1 MISLVLVLNGRL
13 GNNLF
18 QLSYIFYI
26 KQRRPDITVYYPAI
40 PSLGIEESPNY
51 RELSE
56 SQPDFR
62 ISNNELIGDEFFV
75 LLDEQFDYI
84 IHMSG
89 WGMSPEIYSG
99 SRMYLKS
106 IIDQTQQKKDFEEIQ
121 TTKSLVFHIRGGD
134 IWQNNRLKP
143 QKYIHPEYSA
153 LPASY
158 FETILNESKGEAEFV
173 VENSVPKWYLRILRK
188 KLGIRISRS
197 NSSAVEDLLKIS
209 KAQEVALGVST
220 FSWMGAFIGNPE
232 LVHIPKLGLFDRNRR
247 PDLDFYNPS
256 WNVKIYAF
264 EEHNWTGNANDR
276 EWLTYSNCNHIEFP
290 K

>member
-1 MISLVLVLNGRL
+1 M
-13 GNNLF
+13 
-18 QLSYIFYI
+18 
-26 KQRRPDITVYYPAI
+26 YYPAI
-40 PSLGIEESPNY
+40 PTLGIEESPNY
-51 RELSE
+51 RNLVE

-75 LLDEQFDYI
+75 LLKEQTDYI
-84 IHMSG
+84 IHISG

-99 SRMYLKS
+99 SRSYLKS
-106 IIDQTQQKKDFEEIQ
+106 IINRAQRKQDIEEIKA
-121 TTKSLVFHIRGGD
+121 TEPLVFHIRGGD

-158 FETILNESKGEAEFV
+158 FETILHQSKREAEFV

-197 NSSAVEDLLKIS
+197 KSGAVEDLLKIS
-209 KAQEVALGVST
+209 AAQEVALGVST

-232 LVHIPKLGLFDRNRR
+232 LVHIPKLGIFDPSRR
-247 PDLDFYNPS
+247 PDLDFYNPG
-256 WNVKIYAF
+256 WEVKLYAF
-264 EEHNWTGNANDR
+264 EEHNWRGNSSDKQ
-276 EWLTYSNCNHIEFP
+276 WLAYSNCNHIQFP